1 MTRTTDTLQASA
13 ESDLA
18 YLKRM
23 ASAGRGAPAPFL
35 VLMAAFGACF
45 GLSFLAIG
53 LLIQVYGAEAFMRE
67 DPGMLF
73 RIAGMTPIVS
83 QGVFLLALLWTA
95 WRTFGPNRV
104 KLSRAAVAVWSAAFI
119 GLVTVV
125 VAFNLYTRGEP
136 ATDQVYTAYM
146 MSPVLLVLWG
156 CAWWVTAILGERR
169 WLLVVAVAS
178 FLAAVMMAVI
188 GNTPPFLLASAAC
201 LLGLAFLPAVLLMRE
216 RRA

>member
-1 MTRTTDTLQASA
+1 MTQTTEIPHPSA

-23 ASAGRGAPAPFL
+23 AGAGRGAPAPFL
-35 VLMAAFGACF
+35 LLMAVFGGCF

-53 LLIQVYGAEAFMRE
+53 LLIEVYGAEAFRSQ
-67 DPGMLF
+67 DPGILF
-73 RIAGMTPIVS
+73 RIAGATPIVS
-83 QGVFLLALLWTA
+83 QGIFLLALIWTA

-104 KLSRAAVAVWSAAFI
+104 KLSRVAVAVWSAAFI
-119 GLVTVV
+119 ALVTIM
-125 VAFNLYTRGEP
+125 VAFNIYTKGEP
-136 ATDQVYTAYM
+136 PSDQVYTAYM
-146 MSPVLLVLWG
+146 MPPVLLVLWG

-169 WLLVVAVAS
+169 WLLIVAVAS
-178 FLAAVMMAVI
+178 FLAALGMAVI
-188 GNTPPFLLASAAC
+188 GNTPLILLATAAC

>member
-1 MTRTTDTLQASA
+1 MTQTTEIPPASA

-35 VLMAAFGACF
+35 VLMAAFGGCF
-45 GLSFLAIG
+45 GLSFLSIG
-53 LLIQVYGAEAFMRE
+53 LLIEIHGAEGFMTR
-67 DPGMLF
+67 DPGILF
-73 RIAGMTPIVS
+73 RIAGATPLVA
-83 QGVFLLALLWTA
+83 QGVFVLALLWTA

-104 KLSRAAVAVWSAAFI
+104 KLSRVAVAVWSAAFI
-119 GLVTVV
+119 ALVTVM
-125 VAFNLYTRGEP
+125 VAFNIYMKGEP
-136 ATDQVYTAYM
+136 PTDLLYTAYM
-146 MSPVLLVLWG
+146 MPPVLLVLWG

-178 FLAAVMMAVI
+178 FLAAVGMAVI